1 MNSCNLYILVSSS
14 LVRSGLPG
22 LPGMPLGGLPMPGG
36 NVPGSPQA
44 LIESYKQSYGD
55 MIKHLQG

>member
-1 MNSCNLYILVSSS
+1 MNSCNLCILVSFSPA
-14 LVRSGLPG
+14 RSGLPG

>member
-1 MNSCNLYILVSSS
+1 MNSCNFY
-14 LVRSGLPG
+14 RSGLPG